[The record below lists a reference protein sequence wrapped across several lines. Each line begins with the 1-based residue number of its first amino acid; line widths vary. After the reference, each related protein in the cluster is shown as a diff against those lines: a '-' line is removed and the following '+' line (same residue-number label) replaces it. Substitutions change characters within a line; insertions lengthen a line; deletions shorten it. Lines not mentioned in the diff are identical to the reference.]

1 MTHWIAVISRA
12 HSRIAAASGFLQVNH
27 GKAGPLRKTKAG
39 DEVFIYC
46 PREEMRGGAVL
57 KRVEFR
63 CTFDD
68 DRVYQVEQAPG
79 FVPFRKD
86 VTYDT
91 TFGGVAIHDVPGM
104 ELTAN
109 PRWGMLARRGFF
121 EISAHD
127 ADLLRH
133 FGRSQHEQP
142 PPVG

>member
-27 GKAGPLRKTKAG
+27 GKAGPLRKTKAS

-46 PREEMRGGAVL
+46 PREEMQGGAVL

-63 CTFDD
+63 CTIDD
-68 DRVYQVEQAPG
+68 DWVYQVEQAPG
-79 FVPFRKD
+79 FVPYRKD
-86 VTYDT
+86 VTYDM
-91 TFGGVAIHDVPGM
+91 TFRGVAIHDVPGL

-127 ADLLRH
+127 ADLLR
-133 FGRSQHEQP
+133 RSGK
-142 PPVG
+142 VAA